1 MDVKIPKQIQVGGQ
15 TLNIHLVERYNDL
28 LGECSIPEGY
38 IKLAKTYKGNLQSH
52 SSLENTFIHEC
63 IHAIL
68 DTMSKTELSEDE
80 VFVST
85 FAGFTLEII
94 KSIKEFYDYDS

>member
-1 MDVKIPKQIQVGGQ
+1 MKLKIPKQIQVGGQ
-15 TLNIHLVERYNDL
+15 TIDIELVDRHNDL
-28 LGECSIPEGY
+28 LGECSTPEGY
-38 IKLAKTYKGNLQSH
+38 IKLAKTYKGNLQSY

-63 IHAIL
+63 IHAVL
-68 DTMSKTELSEDE
+68 DTMGKTELSEDE

-94 KSIKEFYDYDS
+94 KSIQEFYKL